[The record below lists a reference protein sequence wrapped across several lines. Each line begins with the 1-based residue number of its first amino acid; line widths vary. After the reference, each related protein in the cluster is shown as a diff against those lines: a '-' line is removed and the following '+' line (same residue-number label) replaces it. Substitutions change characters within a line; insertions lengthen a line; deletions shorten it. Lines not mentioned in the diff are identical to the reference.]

1 MKNNGTAE
9 GSDMFLLFLDYGNI
23 MGSHISGTYFFF
35 RQLRFKYKRANNFSP
50 SWSKNFI
57 CPGRI
62 KNDNKLSKI
71 EIDSDFLTL
80 ISRFDQSL
88 RRQGR
93 KLIL

>member
-50 SWSKNFI
+50 
-57 CPGRI
+57 C
-62 KNDNKLSKI
+62 
-71 EIDSDFLTL
+71 
-80 ISRFDQSL
+80 
-88 RRQGR
+88 
-93 KLIL
+93 